1 MHQIPQSIWK
11 EIHNQIGLRSPLA
24 KAIVQAEDIE
34 EALDDLYEE
43 LKETFEHNALSA
55 FFSFGFLYLENKAI
69 SKYIEKNSDYGLRN
83 ALPEILS
90 QHEIWSLVEMERM
103 ISLNNQEKQQLELLL
118 YRALGTLEEII
129 WLPEN

>member
-1 MHQIPQSIWK
+1 MHQVPHDIWK
-11 EIHNQIGLRSPLA
+11 EIDQQIGLRSPLA
-24 KAIVQAEDIE
+24 KKIVQAEDIE
-34 EALDDLYEE
+34 EALDDLYME
-43 LKETFEHNALSA
+43 LEKAFEHNALSA
-55 FFSFGFLYLENKAI
+55 LFSFGFLYLENEAI
-69 SKYIEKNSDYGLRN
+69 SKYIEKNSDHGLRK

-129 WLPEN
+129 